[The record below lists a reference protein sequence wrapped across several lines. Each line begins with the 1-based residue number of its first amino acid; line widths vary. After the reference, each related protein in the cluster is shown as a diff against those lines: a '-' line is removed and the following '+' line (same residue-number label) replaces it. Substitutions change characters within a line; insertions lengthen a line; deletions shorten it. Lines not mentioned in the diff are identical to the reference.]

1 MTSTAISDDLELL
14 IHVDRSAEQSL
25 QRQLIEQLSKAI
37 LKGQLAPGRRL
48 PSTRVL
54 ARILGISRNVV
65 VAAYDDLF
73 ADGFILRQPGSGTYV
88 NSELPSL
95 PRSAR
100 PALAETPR
108 WLRPN
113 SALTTGFPPTHAP
126 EVVFR
131 PGASDIAPLPLGIW
145 RSIWKEV
152 ASHLPPAHCGQRG
165 GDLELRIAIADYLGR
180 SRGVACESGDVI
192 ITASATQAIDLIARA
207 ILIPG
212 DRVGFEEPG
221 YMLARQMLLA
231 RGSSIVPIPVDDD
244 GLQVD
249 TLPTGSSAPLLA
261 YVTPSHQFPLGG
273 RLPIARR
280 IALLKWAEAHDSLI
294 IEDDYD
300 HEFRFDASPLP
311 ALASLD
317 KHGRVVYLGTFSKIL
332 SPALRLGYL
341 IAPSPLRQRLE
352 QAALL
357 PTDYAAWPIQRVL
370 LACMKEGHLDR
381 HIRRMRRLYAEKR
394 TLLSN
399 LLAPVSHLAQ
409 IHGLEAG
416 LHVYLELHS
425 ELEST
430 WIVQEAY
437 KRGVIVAPLSPFY
450 LEKPD
455 RNGLLLGYGGLTLSE
470 ISQGATILA
479 EVIASIASKVGL

>member
-54 ARILGISRNVV
+54 ASILGISRNVV

-88 NSELPSL
+88 SSELPPL
-95 PRSAR
+95 PRPVR
-100 PALAETPR
+100 PARAEIPR
-108 WLRPN
+108 WLRPTLA
-113 SALTTGFPPTHAP
+113 STTDFALIHPP

-131 PGASDIAPLPLGIW
+131 PGASDIASLPLGIW

-152 ASHLPPAHCGQRG
+152 AAHLPPAHYGQRG
-165 GDLELRIAIADYLGR
+165 GDLELRIAIANYLGR
-180 SRGVACESGDVI
+180 SRGVVCEPCDVI

-207 ILIPG
+207 IILPG

-231 RGSSIVPIPVDDD
+231 RGASIVPIPVDDD

-249 TLPTGSSAPLLA
+249 TLPTGASAPLLT

-273 RLPIARR
+273 RLPIVRR
-280 IALLKWAEAHDSLI
+280 KALLQWAEAYDSLI

-317 KHGRVVYLGTFSKIL
+317 NHGRVVYLGTFSKIL

-341 IAPSPLRQRLE
+341 VAPLPLRQRLE
-352 QAALL
+352 QGVLL
-357 PTDYAAWPIQRVL
+357 PTDYAAWPI
-370 LACMKEGHLDR
+370 
-381 HIRRMRRLYAEKR
+381 
-394 TLLSN
+394 
-399 LLAPVSHLAQ
+399 
-409 IHGLEAG
+409 
-416 LHVYLELHS
+416 
-425 ELEST
+425 
-430 WIVQEAY
+430 
-437 KRGVIVAPLSPFY
+437 
-450 LEKPD
+450 
-455 RNGLLLGYGGLTLSE
+455 
-470 ISQGATILA
+470 
-479 EVIASIASKVGL
+479 

>member
-1 MTSTAISDDLELL
+1 IERQIPSGNGAMSD
-14 IHVDRSAEQSL
+14 
-25 QRQLIEQLSKAI
+25 
-37 LKGQLAPGRRL
+37 APGRKTTSGAWVGGK
-48 PSTRVL
+48 PVVS
-54 ARILGISRNVV
+54 AELGRNQRGV
-65 VAAYDDLF
+65 
-73 ADGFILRQPGSGTYV
+73 
-88 NSELPSL
+88 
-95 PRSAR
+95 SA
-100 PALAETPR
+100 
-108 WLRPN
+108 
-113 SALTTGFPPTHAP
+113 SHAP